1 MRACVGK
8 GADTR
13 QAAIDQ
19 TSHRG
24 ADEQEGKGKDDAEGS
39 HVTLSGYRHRLSAVV
54 GALITMRRFRSSA
67 PKAKNGFVARRI
79 VSLPTSR
86 RNNVR
91 ESQTISGRCSTRPL
105 IRRARRSSRGAGRRA
120 RSRGRLFNLFR
131 ANKPPGGP
139 MHMNGNFA
147 QAASIRRALQLF
159 QAVARSVPF
168 NGETIRGQRQH
179 RCWH

>member
-13 QAAIDQ
+13 QAAIDR

-79 VSLPTSR
+79 VSLPPSR
-86 RNNVR
+86 RNNV
-91 ESQTISGRCSTRPL
+91 EGIPNDFRPML
-105 IRRARRSSRGAGRRA
+105 HAPVDPAGATLLSRRRMASKKQRA
-120 RSRGRLFNLFR
+120 AF
-131 ANKPPGGP
+131 
-139 MHMNGNFA
+139 
-147 QAASIRRALQLF
+147 
-159 QAVARSVPF
+159 
-168 NGETIRGQRQH
+168 
-179 RCWH
+179 